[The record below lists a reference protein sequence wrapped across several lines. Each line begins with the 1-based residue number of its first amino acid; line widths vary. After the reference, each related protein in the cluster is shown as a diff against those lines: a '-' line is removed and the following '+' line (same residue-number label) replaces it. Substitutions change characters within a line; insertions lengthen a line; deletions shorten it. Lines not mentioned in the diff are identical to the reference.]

1 MTIVLSEKQ
10 AAEYRKLKVEAEAA
24 VARRAH
30 KIRHAIEE
38 QQQHDRIRNSN
49 WVGDID
55 TGHLRG
61 GADKTNS

>member
-10 AAEYRKLKVEAEAA
+10 AAEYRRLKVEAEAA

-30 KIRHAIEE
+30 KIRHAIED
-38 QQQHDRIRNSN
+38 QQYDRIRNSN